1 MRNLEKNYNP
11 ELFEDRIYRKWEEE
25 GYFIAK
31 KDENKKPFT
40 IVMPPPNVTG
50 NLHMGHA
57 LNNALQDIIIRWK
70 RMSGYSALW
79 IPGTDHASISTEA
92 KVVEKIKKDGN
103 SKDSLGR
110 VGFLDEAW
118 AWTGEYGGNIKKQ
131 LRKLGV
137 SCDWSRDSFTLDEKL
152 SKAVLEVFVKMYDE
166 GLIYRG
172 NRMVNYCPSCKTTI
186 SDAEVEH
193 IEKNSHLWHFKYP
206 LKNGKG
212 YITIATTRPETM
224 LGDVAVAVNPEDE
237 RYRDLIG
244 EMMILPLVNREIPLI
259 ADSYVYKEFGTGCVK
274 ITPSH
279 DPNDFE
285 MGKRHNLE
293 PIQVINND
301 GKILD
306 GYGEFSG
313 LDRFEA
319 RKLIVKRLEEQGLVE
334 KIEPYTHAVGHCE
347 RCSTVIEPLVSDQ
360 WFVSMKELAKPAIDA
375 YKNGDLKIIPDR
387 FGKIYLN
394 WLENIRDWNISRQ
407 LWWGHRLPV
416 YYCDDCDEII
426 VSGEKPTQCK
436 CGSKNI
442 RQDEDTL
449 DTWFSSALWPFSTL
463 GWPNKTEDFD
473 YFFPTNVLMTGY
485 DIIFFWV
492 IRMVF
497 SSLHNTGKLPFDTVY
512 LNGIVRDDQ
521 GRKMSKSLGN
531 GIDPLDE
538 ISKYGADALRMN
550 LVTGN
555 TPGNDMR
562 YIEKKVEA
570 NRNFANKIWNAS
582 RFILM
587 NLEEDK
593 EYKLDFEKLEIEDK
607 WIISRINEISKEV
620 NRLLDSYEIG
630 IAASNLYEFVWFE
643 FCDWYVEFVKN
654 RLYGEDEER
663 KNVAISTLLYSLDN
677 ILRLLH
683 PYMPFI
689 TEEIYSYLPNRNDL
703 IMVQQ
708 YPKYDEKNEFKWEEN
723 AIKLI
728 VEAIT
733 LIRNQRAELKV
744 PNSKKSKLTVY
755 TEDVELKNI
764 FEKLSYNLNSLASV
778 SGVEVISEDRNFDEV
793 ATMVMDRCKLYL
805 SLEGLIDY
813 EKELVRLKEEEKKSI
828 SEIQRA
834 EGKLNNEK
842 FISKAPQNLVDAE
855 KEKVEKYSLM
865 LKEIQASIKEISN
878 KLK

>member
-57 LNNALQDIIIRWK
+57 LNNTLQDIIIRWK

-79 IPGTDHASISTEA
+79 IPGTDHSSISTEA

-193 IEKNSHLWHFKYP
+193 IEKDSHLWHFKYP

-293 PIQVINND
+293 QIQVINND

-334 KIEPYTHAVGHCE
+334 KIEPHTHAVGHCE

-689 TEEIYSYLPNRNDL
+689 TEEIYSYLPNRTDL